1 MDVALVTLLHVLVL
15 VYWLGGDLGA
25 FYTSQFVTKADLSP
39 AERMLAAKV
48 VNNVD
53 LAPRFSMIATLPTG
67 LLLADVK
74 GWLDLGPVWIGAAFA
89 VGAVWAWLAWTI
101 HVKHGP
107 AGDPFKRVDEIWR
120 WLLVAALLGVLGAA
134 WAQIIDMPWFIA
146 LKCGLLAATILLGLR
161 IRGQLKAFGPALGAL
176 MTTGSTPEVEATLN
190 RSMGAA
196 RPTVMAIWACL
207 IAAAFLG
214 LWTPTA

>member
-1 MDVALVTLLHVLVL
+1 
-15 VYWLGGDLGA
+15 
-25 FYTSQFVTKADLSP
+25 
-39 AERMLAAKV
+39 
-48 VNNVD
+48 
-53 LAPRFSMIATLPTG
+53 
-67 LLLADVK
+67 
-74 GWLDLGPVWIGAAFA
+74 
-89 VGAVWAWLAWTI
+89 
-101 HVKHGP
+101 
-107 AGDPFKRVDEIWR
+107 
-120 WLLVAALLGVLGAA
+120 
-134 WAQIIDMPWFIA
+134 MPWFIA